1 MSPIYVVRSGR
12 IRPEARVIGAN
23 SAPRGAGETATEA
36 AAIPVRPHSLRE
48 GAALGLIVATI
59 TWLWVAG
66 IDAVAGQPFR
76 TFTVLGG
83 VVIFTALHYLLN
95 VVYGVAVVSGL
106 RTAAREPGA
115 IMAVVFGFI
124 MVEFGLA
131 LISTFASNLGL
142 GTLAWLRIFGG
153 SLIGSVIAVAI
164 LSRRHPLAERLRCA
178 NDERHD
184 A

>member
-1 MSPIYVVRSGR
+1 MSSIYVVRSGR
-12 IRPEARVIGAN
+12 IRPGTTDTGAN
-23 SAPRGAGETATEA
+23 GAPRGAGELATETVA
-36 AAIPVRPHSLRE
+36 LPATPHSLRE
-48 GAALGLIVATI
+48 GATLGLVVATS
-59 TWLWVAG
+59 TWLWVAAV
-66 IDAVAGQPFR
+66 DAIAGDPFR

-83 VVIFTALHYLLN
+83 IAIFTMLHYLLN

-115 IMAVVFGFI
+115 IMAVVFGFL

-153 SLIGSVIAVAI
+153 SLIGSAIAVAV
-164 LSRRHPLAERLRCA
+164 LSRRHPLAERLRRA
-178 NDERHD
+178 NDERQD
-184 A
+184 D